1 MDMYVDVNGHKLF
14 CRITGSGKP
23 VVIFENGLGDSC
35 EIWHLVEPKVAEF
48 AQTVV
53 YDRAGVGRSNRAT
66 TPRTLTTIVNDLEI
80 LLTQLRLESPCLLVG
95 HSLGGLIVRLYAA
108 NHPESVAGIV
118 LVDAPHEQQT
128 EAARK
133 MLSQQAWNL
142 ISGFWLHNPEGIDLA
157 AEMERVGAI
166 STDPDMAL
174 TVLSATVVQSPPF
187 ELQKE
192 IAAEIAHIS
201 TKLFPSF
208 QVQLAET
215 SSRSQLVRVEDA
227 GHYIHLQRPDVI
239 VTAIRTMCKALS
251 STKK

>member
-1 MDMYVDVNGHKLF
+1 MQPTIKNL
-14 CRITGSGKP
+14 
-23 VVIFENGLGDSC
+23 
-35 EIWHLVEPKVAEF
+35 WLVSF
-48 AQTVV
+48 W
-53 YDRAGVGRSNRAT
+53 SM
-66 TPRTLTTIVNDLEI
+66 
-80 LLTQLRLESPCLLVG
+80 
-95 HSLGGLIVRLYAA
+95 
-108 NHPESVAGIV
+108 
-118 LVDAPHEQQT
+118 
-128 EAARK
+128 RK

-142 ISGFWLHNPEGIDLA
+142 ISGFWLNNPEGIDLA